1 MVNHK
6 FKKVSGIMPRKVLI
20 VEDIATNRIVL
31 NVKLSSAGYDVVQAT
46 SAEAGLATALT
57 TQPDVVLASARPDK
71 MSPEQFLRA
80 FGEHPQLAK
89 LPVIMLMEGYNPAAR
104 LKLLKAGAAD
114 VMSHP
119 PKIGALLARFRSILR
134 RHDSREDA
142 LLTER
147 MAQSLGFSEAPSGFV
162 SAAQVSVTASAPT
175 RAKAWCAALST
186 TPDCLIQPRDDTQL
200 LNEHTGA
207 SPDVLVVEVQA
218 DAPEAGLC
226 LLADLRA
233 HPRTRDAGLVAV
245 LDRPLETL
253 YCDAMDRGADD
264 VLPHGFCPIELGLR
278 IRQLATH
285 KKRNDHRR
293 AYMHEGLR
301 AAVTDPLTGLYN
313 RRFAALKLA
322 QTVADCEATGQSCAV
337 MAIDV
342 DHFKQVNDVLGH
354 SAGDTALIELAA
366 LLQHSLRPEDLVARI
381 GGEEFLVVM
390 PHTHHGHAQEVAN
403 RLRAMIDAHPFHLAS
418 NAPLHH
424 ITVSIGVAVQEPC
437 QHRER
442 TNPPD
447 RAEALI
453 ASADAALYRSKR
465 HGRNQVTMSIRTA
478 A

>member
-1 MVNHK
+1 
-6 FKKVSGIMPRKVLI
+6 MPRKVLI

-31 NVKLSSAGYDVVQAT
+31 NVKLSAAGYEVVQAT
-46 SAEAGLATALT
+46 SAKAGLAVALAE
-57 TQPDVVLASARPDK
+57 QPDIVVASARPDK
-71 MSPEQFLRA
+71 MSPEQFLRS
-80 FGEHPQLAK
+80 FSENPEPSLAK
-89 LPVIMLMEGYNPAAR
+89 LPVIMLTEGYNPAMR

-119 PKIGALLARFRSILR
+119 PKIAALLARFRSILR

-147 MAQSLGFSEAPSGFV
+147 MSHSLGFSEAPSGFI
-162 SAAQVSVTASAPT
+162 APAHVSVTSAAPT
-175 RAKAWCAALST
+175 RAKAWCAALSK
-186 TPDCLIQPRDDTQL
+186 TPDCVIKPGEESRL
-200 LNEHTGA
+200 LDERAGQ
-207 SPDVLVVEVQA
+207 SPDVLVIEVQA

-233 HPRTRDAGLVAV
+233 HPRTRDAGLIAV
-245 LDRPLETL
+245 LDRPVETV

-313 RRFAALKLA
+313 RRFASLKLA
-322 QTVADCEATGQSCAV
+322 ETLADCEATGQSCAV

-342 DHFKQVNDVLGH
+342 DHFKRVNDVLGH
-354 SAGDTALIELAA
+354 TAGDTALVELAG
-366 LLQHSLRPEDLVARI
+366 LLQHNLRPEDLIARI

-390 PHTHHGHAQEVAN
+390 PRTHHSLAQEVAN
-403 RLRAMIDAHPFHLAS
+403 RLCEIVDAHPFHLGLDM
-418 NAPLHH
+418 PLQH
-424 ITVSIGVAVQEPC
+424 ITVSIGVAVQEPRPHM
-437 QHRER
+437 QRAE
-442 TNPPD
+442 NAD
-447 RAEALI
+447 LAEALI
-453 ASADAALYRSKR
+453 NRADAALYRSKR
-465 HGRNQVTMSIRTA
+465 HGRNQVTMSTRTA

>member
-1 MVNHK
+1 
-6 FKKVSGIMPRKVLI
+6 MPRKVLI

-31 NVKLSSAGYDVVQAT
+31 NVKLSAAGYDVVQAT

-57 TQPDVVLASARPDK
+57 AQPDVVLASARPDK
-71 MSPEQFLRA
+71 MSPEHFLRA
-80 FGEHPQLAK
+80 FGENPQLAK

-114 VMSHP
+114 VMCHP

-142 LLTER
+142 LLTEQ

-162 SAAQVSVTASAPT
+162 SPARVSVTTAAPT
-175 RAKAWCAALST
+175 RAKAWCAALGNA
-186 TPDCLIQPRDDTQL
+186 PDCQMLTCDATKL
-200 LNEHTGA
+200 LDERTGP
-207 SPDVLVVEVQA
+207 SPDVLVVELQA

-233 HPRTRDAGLVAV
+233 HPRTRDAGLIAV

-322 QTVADCEATGQSCAV
+322 QTLADCEATGQSCAV

-342 DHFKQVNDVLGH
+342 DHFKRVNDELGH

-366 LLQHSLRPEDLVARI
+366 VLQHSLRAEDLVARI

-390 PHTHHGHAQEVAN
+390 PRTPHGLAQEIAD
-403 RLRAMIDAHPFHLAS
+403 RLRAIVDAHPFHLAG
-418 NAPLHH
+418 NAPLQH
-424 ITVSIGVAVQEPC
+424 ITVSIGVAVQEP
-437 QHRER
+437 RPER
-442 TNPPD
+442 LRSDIPD
-447 RAEALI
+447 LAEALI
-453 ASADAALYRSKR
+453 ARADDALYRSKR